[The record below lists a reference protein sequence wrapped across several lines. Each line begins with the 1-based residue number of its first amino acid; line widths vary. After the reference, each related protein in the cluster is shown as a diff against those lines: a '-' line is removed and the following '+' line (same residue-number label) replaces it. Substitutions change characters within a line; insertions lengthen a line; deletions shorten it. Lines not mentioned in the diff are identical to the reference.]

1 MKKLSILG
9 IRGVPAAHGGFET
22 FAEHLAIY
30 LVSKGWEVTVYCQES
45 RPGGEITEDYWEGI
59 RRVIVPVKKSGA
71 VGTVWFDFLSVRHL
85 MKQPSGLV
93 LTLGYN
99 TAAFSIAL
107 RSRGFVN
114 IINMDGL
121 EWKRDKWKF
130 YERAWLWLNERL
142 GCWFGDHLI
151 ADHPKIADHLATRV
165 SRKKITVIPYGAA
178 EVVDADSDHLVNL
191 KLTPKKFATIV
202 ARPEPENSILEIVR
216 AFSRVPR
223 GIKLVVLGNYRP
235 SENPFHKQVMES
247 ASDEVIFPGAI
258 YDKTV
263 VEALRFFG
271 RFYIHGH
278 RVGGTNPS
286 LVEALGAGSPVLA
299 HDNHFNHWVA
309 GEGAVFFKEED
320 DCSEQLDR
328 LASDAEVLSELASGS
343 INRFR
348 TTFKWEL
355 ILADYERLLEKWHP

>member
-1 MKKLSILG
+1 
-9 IRGVPAAHGGFET
+9 
-22 FAEHLAIY
+22 
-30 LVSKGWEVTVYCQES
+30 
-45 RPGGEITEDYWEGI
+45 
-59 RRVIVPVKKSGA
+59 
-71 VGTVWFDFLSVRHL
+71 
-85 MKQPSGLV
+85 
-93 LTLGYN
+93 
-99 TAAFSIAL
+99 
-107 RSRGFVN
+107 
-114 IINMDGL
+114 
-121 EWKRDKWKF
+121 
-130 YERAWLWLNERL
+130 
-142 GCWFGDHLI
+142 
-151 ADHPKIADHLATRV
+151 
-165 SRKKITVIPYGAA
+165 
-178 EVVDADSDHLVNL
+178 
-191 KLTPKKFATIV
+191 
-202 ARPEPENSILEIVR
+202 
-216 AFSRVPR
+216 
-223 GIKLVVLGNYRP
+223 
-235 SENPFHKQVMES
+235 MES